1 MSDERDGLSHEE
13 NESAAS
19 ADGERPS
26 YGDPSASG
34 DEREYGATAEIK
46 DSPLSGQGFGEPEQ
60 VAPTFSNRTEVLS
73 FTGDA
78 VALAAKVSEEMRDA
92 GEASSPDASAAA
104 PPAGGATGSPAAGG
118 YSADIRFNPPQRPKQ
133 NKTPFYIGGAI
144 FALLFGLLAMN
155 LVAGWRCGS
164 QGKQAANAWSNYIY
178 QARDMA
184 GGIMTDQRSAWPRP
198 NGPAYTYREISESE
212 ADALHL
218 QTALRNKDWETAGRV
233 LRGMTFVERP
243 NFREAH
249 AATQE
254 VVDSCW

>member
-1 MSDERDGLSHEE
+1 MDARKC
-13 NESAAS
+13 AATFGQQVVKGIFCNYLVCM
-19 ADGERPS
+19 AVFL
-26 YGDPSASG
+26 
-34 DEREYGATAEIK
+34 AT
-46 DSPLSGQGFGEPEQ
+46 
-60 VAPTFSNRTEVLS
+60 
-73 FTGDA
+73 
-78 VALAAKVSEEMRDA
+78 
-92 GEASSPDASAAA
+92 
-104 PPAGGATGSPAAGG
+104 
-118 YSADIRFNPPQRPKQ
+118 
-133 NKTPFYIGGAI
+133 
-144 FALLFGLLAMN
+144 
-155 LVAGWRCGS
+155 
-164 QGKQAANAWSNYIY
+164 